1 MRIPNQ
7 SVWSNTMWLLLAL
20 WMCTLPVIG
29 LLVVPLFGL
38 RAGFAL
44 ALVLLI
50 LTFAICW
57 GLCRE
62 RHFHG

>member
-1 MRIPNQ
+1 
-7 SVWSNTMWLLLAL
+7 MWLLLAL